1 MPKSSEDRSP
11 DYPPAGPDNE
21 SQEVPN
27 ASDDDVALPSDMK
40 ES

>member
-1 MPKSSEDRSP
+1 MPKTTDDRSP

-27 ASDDDVALPSDMK
+27 AADDDVALPS
-40 ES
+40 ETRE